1 MYILV
6 HENTVMVDICHEALR
21 SIWAPDFSKVKGPQY
36 DPWAHIENKKLSELK
51 KIVLKNFIGFM
62 YNSMYFVYHLFKSL
76 SH

>member
-1 MYILV
+1 MGPWL
-6 HENTVMVDICHEALR
+6 
-21 SIWAPDFSKVKGPQY
+21 FKVKGPQY